1 MFLLEQ
7 LCFLF
12 TIYSFLGWLCESI
25 FCSILFKKWTNRGFL
40 NGPFCPV
47 YGIGGLLITSLLRPF
62 TGFPFYIEIPL
73 VFVAGTLLTTLLE
86 YFTGWL
92 LETLFHTTWWDY
104 SKNRFNYKGRICLL
118 NSILFGILCLVT
130 MLVLHP
136 LLLGLLGMIPPF
148 LRPWL
153 LLAVLAYFLTD
164 SLLTLRTI
172 LTLNGK
178 LQQMQELLDEFKATA
193 GQCPDPTR
201 EIAASRS
208 NLSSRAGQC
217 PDPIRETTASRS
229 NLSSRAGQ
237 CPDPTREV
245 AASRSN
251 LSSRVNSLAG
261 KVKLPTRGQ
270 EELPNAR
277 HKPGEVLH
285 TVQRAALQNLREK
298 FSRLEKGTPS
308 QRRLL
313 RAFPT
318 MKNLRNAEPLQ
329 WLQRRA
335 VPGSN
340 PRQAKPGPNSRD
352 NNIEE

>member
-40 NGPFCPV
+40 SGPFCPV

-73 VFVAGTLLTTLLE
+73 VFVAGTLLTTILE

-136 LLLGLLGMIPPF
+136 LLLRLLGMIPLF

-178 LQQMQELLDEFKATA
+178 LQQMQELLDEFKATG
-193 GQCPDPTR
+193 GQCPLPGR
-201 EIAASRS
+201 EVAASKS

-217 PDPIRETTASRS
+217 PDPI
-229 NLSSRAGQ
+229 
-237 CPDPTREV
+237 REV

-261 KVKLPTRGQ
+261 KVKLPTCGQ

-318 MKNLRNAEPLQ
+318 MKHLRNAEPLQ
-329 WLQRRA
+329 WLQR
-335 VPGSN
+335 
-340 PRQAKPGPNSRD
+340 QAKPGRNPREND
-352 NNIEE
+352 IKK

>member
-136 LLLGLLGMIPPF
+136 LLLGLLQMIPPF

-153 LLAVLAYFLTD
+153 LLAVLAYFLID

-193 GQCPDPTR
+193 GQCPNPTR
-201 EIAASRS
+201 EI
-208 NLSSRAGQC
+208 
-217 PDPIRETTASRS
+217 
-229 NLSSRAGQ
+229 
-237 CPDPTREV
+237 

-318 MKNLRNAEPLQ
+318 MKHLRNAEPLQ

-335 VPGSN
+335 VPGPNPRDNGICERAYPPRKQPERKNKAPNPRRIVCASK
-340 PRQAKPGPNSRD
+340 PRQAEPGPKPRD
-352 NNIEE
+352 NGIEE

>member
-136 LLLGLLGMIPPF
+136 LLLRLLGMLPPF

-193 GQCPDPTR
+193 GQCSPL
-201 EIAASRS
+201 RS
-208 NLSSRAGQC
+208 GRC
-217 PDPIRETTASRS
+217 PDCVPLAHGTRSQPAEHCLPVEDVECQPSGQARHPQAKATA
-229 NLSSRAGQ
+229 
-237 CPDPTREV
+237 
-245 AASRSN
+245 
-251 LSSRVNSLAG
+251 
-261 KVKLPTRGQ
+261 RGQ

-329 WLQRRA
+329 WLQRRIVCA
-335 VPGSN
+335 SK
-340 PRQAKPGPNSRD
+340 PRQAKPGCNPRD
-352 NNIEE
+352 NDIKK

>member
-40 NGPFCPV
+40 SGPFCPV

-73 VFVAGTLLTTLLE
+73 VFVAGTLLTTILE

-118 NSILFGILCLVT
+118 NSILFGILCLAT

-136 LLLGLLGMIPPF
+136 LLLRLLGMIPPF

-178 LQQMQELLDEFKATA
+178 LQQMQELLDEFKAT
-193 GQCPDPTR
+193 GEPLR
-201 EIAASRS
+201 AAHAA
-208 NLSSRAGQC
+208 LS
-217 PDPIRETTASRS
+217 DY
-229 NLSSRAGQ
+229 LSDS
-237 CPDPTREV
+237 P
-245 AASRSN
+245 
-251 LSSRVNSLAG
+251 
-261 KVKLPTRGQ
+261 
-270 EELPNAR
+270 
-277 HKPGEVLH
+277 
-285 TVQRAALQNLREK
+285 ALQNLREK
-298 FSRLEKGTPS
+298 FFRLEKGTPS

-318 MKNLRNAEPLQ
+318 MKHLRNAEPLQ
-329 WLQRRA
+329 WLQRRIVCA
-335 VPGSN
+335 SKPRDNGICERAYPPRKQPERKNKTAN
-340 PRQAKPGPNSRD
+340 PRQAEPGPNPRD
-352 NNIEE
+352 NDINE